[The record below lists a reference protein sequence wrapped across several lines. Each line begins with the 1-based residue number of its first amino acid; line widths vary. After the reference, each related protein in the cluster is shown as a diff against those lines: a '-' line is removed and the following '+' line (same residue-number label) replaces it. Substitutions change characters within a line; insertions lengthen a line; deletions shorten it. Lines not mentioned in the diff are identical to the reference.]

1 VTELAELV
9 QTFRFAVWLTRTTSP
24 GPTLSAPPS
33 RTGGAAPKPATGGRS
48 PAAGPPAAGARGTAP
63 LGTAGSQS
71 SGRPAPDVLGRGAFA
86 ECQGL
91 ELEADI
97 KDLTEGGAN
106 DAVVRRAGRV
116 KLVPLVL
123 RRGMLVVGAD
133 PPGTAPG
140 ASGPPGGA
148 GPAAAGR
155 RGAADTELWDWLQ
168 GMVAGQL
175 PVPRYDGTVE
185 VRDPADRRVVA
196 RWVFTRGLPLKIT
209 GPQLDAKTGEI
220 ALESLTIAHEGLR
233 MEPVS

>member
-1 VTELAELV
+1 VSELAELV

-24 GPTLSAPPS
+24 GPTLSSPPS
-33 RTGGAAPKPATGGRS
+33 RTGGAAPAPATGEGRR
-48 PAAGPPAAGARGTAP
+48 AAGPPAAGARGTAP
-63 LGTAGSQS
+63 LGAAGGQ
-71 SGRPAPDVLGRGAFA
+71 PAADVLGHGAFA

-97 KDLTEGGAN
+97 KDLAEGGAN
-106 DAVVRRAGRV
+106 DALVRRAGRV

-140 ASGPPGGA
+140 ASGPPGSA
-148 GPAAAGR
+148 GPGPAGG
-155 RGAADTELWDWLQ
+155 RGAADTALWDWLQ
-168 GMVAGQL
+168 GMVAGQV

-185 VRDPADRRVVA
+185 VQDPGDQRVVA
-196 RWVFTRGLPLKIT
+196 RWVFTRGLPLKVT

-233 MEPVS
+233 MEAVS